1 MVEQHL
7 CSFCGEQ
14 IEPGTGKMYVRKD
27 GTTLLYCTN
36 KCYKNMVEL
45 KRVPR
50 NVTWTKAYATKKGIT
65 MAAKEKSEAKVE
77 EGSEVVAE
85 AKVEKKAEPKAKTV
99 TRKKA
104 RAAKKAEA
112 EAKKE
117 RAP

>member
-27 GTTLLYCTN
+27 GTTLLFCTN

-77 EGSEVVAE
+77 ETVEAPAEVKA
-85 AKVEKKAEPKAKTV
+85 EKKAEPKVKALS
-99 TRKKA
+99 RKKA

-112 EAKKE
+112 EAAKE
-117 RAP
+117 

>member
-27 GTTLLYCTN
+27 GTTLLFCTN
-36 KCYKNMVEL
+36 KCYKNMIEL

-112 EAKKE
+112 AKE
-117 RAP
+117 

>member
-27 GTTLLYCTN
+27 GTTLLFCTN

-50 NVTWTKAYATKKGIT
+50 NVTWTKAHATKKGIT
-65 MAAKEKSEAKVE
+65 MAAKDRSEQKVE
-77 EGSEVVAE
+77 EKAEVETE
-85 AKVEKKAEPKAKTV
+85 AKAEKKSAPKVKTMS
-99 TRKKA
+99 RKKA

-112 EAKKE
+112 ATKE
-117 RAP
+117 

>member
-36 KCYKNMVEL
+36 KCYKNMIEL

-50 NVTWTKAYATKKGIT
+50 NVTWTKAYATKKSIT
-65 MAAKEKSEAKVE
+65 MAAKEKSEAKAEEKVE
-77 EGSEVVAE
+77 APAEVKA
-85 AKVEKKAEPKAKTV
+85 EKKAEPKVKALN
-99 TRKKA
+99 RKKA
-104 RAAKKAEA
+104 RAAKKAET
-112 EAKKE
+112 EAAKE
-117 RAP
+117 

>member
-14 IEPGTGKMYVRKD
+14 IEPGTGKMYVKKD
-27 GTTLLYCTN
+27 GTTYLYCTN
-36 KCYKNMVEL
+36 KCYKNMIEL

-77 EGSEVVAE
+77 EKAEVVAE
-85 AKVEKKAEPKAKTV
+85 EKVEKKAEPKVKTV

-117 RAP
+117 

>member
-27 GTTLLYCTN
+27 GTALLFCTN
-36 KCYKNMVEL
+36 KCYKNMIEL

-65 MAAKEKSEAKVE
+65 MAARDKSEQKVE
-77 EGSEVVAE
+77 DSSAEKPEV
-85 AKVEKKAEPKAKTV
+85 KA
-99 TRKKA
+99 
-104 RAAKKAEA
+104 
-112 EAKKE
+112 
-117 RAP
+117 

>member
-27 GTTLLYCTN
+27 GTTLLFCTN
-36 KCYKNMVEL
+36 KCYKNMIEL

-77 EGSEVVAE
+77 EKVEAPAE
-85 AKVEKKAEPKAKTV
+85 AKAEKKAEPKVKTV
-99 TRKKA
+99 SRKKA

-112 EAKKE
+112 AKE
-117 RAP
+117 

>member
-27 GTTLLYCTN
+27 GTTLLFCTN

-50 NVTWTKAYATKKGIT
+50 NVTWTKAYATKKSIT

-77 EGSEVVAE
+77 EKSEAPAVAM
-85 AKVEKKAEPKAKTV
+85 AEKKAEPKVKALS
-99 TRKKA
+99 RKKA
-104 RAAKKAEA
+104 RAAKKAET
-112 EAKKE
+112 EAAKE
-117 RAP
+117 

>member
-112 EAKKE
+112 EKAAKE
-117 RAP
+117 

>member
-36 KCYKNMVEL
+36 KCYKNMIEL

-65 MAAKEKSEAKVE
+65 MAAKEKSEAKAEEKVE
-77 EGSEVVAE
+77 VATE
-85 AKVEKKAEPKAKTV
+85 AVAEKKAEPKVKALS
-99 TRKKA
+99 RKKA

-112 EAKKE
+112 DTAKE
-117 RAP
+117 

>member
-27 GTTLLYCTN
+27 GTTLLFCTN

-50 NVTWTKAYATKKGIT
+50 NVTWTKAYATKKSIT

-77 EGSEVVAE
+77 EKSEAPAVAM
-85 AKVEKKAEPKAKTV
+85 AEKKAEPKVKTLS
-99 TRKKA
+99 RKKA
-104 RAAKKAEA
+104 RAAKKAET
-112 EAKKE
+112 EAAKE
-117 RAP
+117 

>member
-117 RAP
+117 

>member
-27 GTTLLYCTN
+27 GTTLLFCTN

-50 NVTWTKAYATKKGIT
+50 NVTWTKAYATKKSIT

-77 EGSEVVAE
+77 EKVEAPAE
-85 AKVEKKAEPKAKTV
+85 AKVEKKAEPKVKTLS
-99 TRKKA
+99 RKKA
-104 RAAKKAEA
+104 RAAKKAET
-112 EAKKE
+112 EAAKE
-117 RAP
+117 

>member
-27 GTTLLYCTN
+27 GTTLLFCTN

-50 NVTWTKAYATKKGIT
+50 NVTWTKAYATKKNIT
-65 MAAKEKSEAKVE
+65 MAAKEKSETKVE
-77 EGSEVVAE
+77 EKVEAVAE
-85 AKVEKKAEPKAKTV
+85 EKVEKKAEPKVKALS
-99 TRKKA
+99 RKKA
-104 RAAKKAEA
+104 RAAKKAET
-112 EAKKE
+112 EAAKE
-117 RAP
+117 

>member
-14 IEPGTGKMYVRKD
+14 IEPGTGKMYVKKD
-27 GTTLLYCTN
+27 GTVMLFCTN

-50 NVTWTKAYATKKGIT
+50 NVTWTKAYATKKGMV
-65 MAAKEKSEAKVE
+65 MAAKERSEQKVEENVKETAKVE
-77 EGSEVVAE
+77 Q
-85 AKVEKKAEPKAKTV
+85 KVERKTEPKVKSLN
-99 TRKKA
+99 RKKA

-112 EAKKE
+112 ETKE
-117 RAP
+117 

>member
-27 GTTLLYCTN
+27 GTTLLFCTN

-50 NVTWTKAYATKKGIT
+50 NVTWTKAYATKKSIT

-77 EGSEVVAE
+77 EKSEAPAE
-85 AKVEKKAEPKAKTV
+85 AMAEKKAEPKVKALS
-99 TRKKA
+99 RKKA
-104 RAAKKAEA
+104 RAAKKAET
-112 EAKKE
+112 EAAKE
-117 RAP
+117 

>member
-27 GTTLLYCTN
+27 GTTLLFCTN
-36 KCYKNMVEL
+36 KCYKNMIEL

-50 NVTWTKAYATKKGIT
+50 NITWTKAYATKKGIT
-65 MAAKEKSEAKVE
+65 MAAKEKSEEKAEEKVE
-77 EGSEVVAE
+77 VKAE
-85 AKVEKKAEPKAKTV
+85 QKVEKKAGPKTKTV

-112 EAKKE
+112 ATAAKE
-117 RAP
+117 

>member
-27 GTTLLYCTN
+27 GTVFLFCTN

-50 NVTWTKAYATKKGIT
+50 NITWTKAYAAKKGISR
-65 MAAKEKSEAKVE
+65 AVKEKAEQKAEEKTEAKVE
-77 EGSEVVAE
+77 PKVKAKAKTKAE
-85 AKVEKKAEPKAKTV
+85 AKT
-99 TRKKA
+99 
-104 RAAKKAEA
+104 
-112 EAKKE
+112 EAKE
-117 RAP
+117 

>member
-85 AKVEKKAEPKAKTV
+85 AKVEKKAEPKQKTMS
-99 TRKKA
+99 RKKA
-104 RAAKKAEA
+104 RAAKRAEA
-112 EAKKE
+112 APKE
-117 RAP
+117 

>member
-77 EGSEVVAE
+77 ERVRGCSRGQGREE
-85 AKVEKKAEPKAKTV
+85 G
-99 TRKKA
+99 
-104 RAAKKAEA
+104 RAQGEDRDQ
-112 EAKKE
+112 EE
-117 RAP
+117 GQGRQEG

>member
-27 GTTLLYCTN
+27 GTTLLFCTN

-50 NVTWTKAYATKKGIT
+50 NVTWTKAYATKKSIT

-77 EGSEVVAE
+77 EKAEAPAE
-85 AKVEKKAEPKAKTV
+85 AKVEKKAEPKVKTLS
-99 TRKKA
+99 RKKA
-104 RAAKKAEA
+104 RAAKKAET
-112 EAKKE
+112 EAAKE
-117 RAP
+117 

>member
-27 GTTLLYCTN
+27 GTVFLYCTN

-50 NVTWTKAYATKKGIT
+50 NVTWTKAYAAKKDIAH
-65 MAAKEKSEAKVE
+65 AAKEKAELKVE
-77 EGSEVVAE
+77 EKVEVKAE
-85 AKVEKKAEPKAKTV
+85 EKVEKKAEPKVKTV
-99 TRKKA
+99 SRKKA
-104 RAAKKAEA
+104 RATKKAEA
-112 EAKKE
+112 ETAAKE
-117 RAP
+117 

>member
-27 GTTLLYCTN
+27 GIVMLFCTN

-50 NVTWTKAYATKKGIT
+50 NITWTKAYAAKKGVAK
-65 MAAKEKSEAKVE
+65 AAKERVEPKVE
-77 EGSEVVAE
+77 DKIEAAE
-85 AKVEKKAEPKAKTV
+85 EKVERKAEPKEKAGN
-99 TRKKA
+99 RKKA
-104 RAAKKAEA
+104 RAAKRAEA
-112 EAKKE
+112 EAATKE
-117 RAP
+117 

>member
-112 EAKKE
+112 AKE
-117 RAP
+117 

>member
-27 GTTLLYCTN
+27 GTTLLFCTN

-50 NVTWTKAYATKKGIT
+50 NVTWTKAYATKKDIT
-65 MAAKEKSEAKVE
+65 MAAKEKSEAKVDE
-77 EGSEVVAE
+77 KSEV
-85 AKVEKKAEPKAKTV
+85 KAEEKVKKTEPKVKTV
-99 TRKKA
+99 SRKKA

-112 EAKKE
+112 EAAKE
-117 RAP
+117 

>member
-36 KCYKNMVEL
+36 KCYKNMIEL

-50 NVTWTKAYATKKGIT
+50 NVTWTKAYATKKSIT
-65 MAAKEKSEAKVE
+65 MAAKEKAEAKVE
-77 EGSEVVAE
+77 VKAE
-85 AKVEKKAEPKAKTV
+85 AAAEEKAEKKAEPKVKALN
-99 TRKKA
+99 RKKA
-104 RAAKKAEA
+104 RAAKKAET
-112 EAKKE
+112 EAAKE
-117 RAP
+117 